1 MAKFKKSRKSEE
13 KVKELAESVASE
25 EEEVTSTAPQS
36 EVAETAVPEENKYLN
51 SDEKEVLE
59 SQEDNEEQGVS
70 VEKMSRAVDLV
81 SKKFNLTDKGFVVTG
96 FVDKGSKVTVALAN
110 ADFDITITIKDS
122 EKYGIY

>member
-1 MAKFKKSRKSEE
+1 MVKFTRSRRSEE
-13 KVKELAESVASE
+13 KSRELVESVASE
-25 EEEVTSTAPQS
+25 EVTSTPPQS
-36 EVAETAVPEENKYLN
+36 EVAGTAVPEENKYLN
-51 SDEKEVLE
+51 GEEKEVLK
-59 SQEDNEEQGVS
+59 SQNDTEEQGVS

-96 FVDKGSKVTVALAN
+96 FGDKGSKVTVALAN